1 MFIFLIFAA
10 VLFLS
15 YSNGAN
21 DNFKGV
27 ATLYGSKTAS
37 FKTAITWSS
46 VFTFLG
52 ALCSILIAEMLIKNF
67 SGKGLVPDD
76 IVNSQ
81 NFVLS
86 VSLAAGATVLLATFL
101 GMPISTTHGLT
112 GALVGAGLMAVGMDV
127 NFAKLGK
134 AFVLPLIL
142 SPIAAAVISYLVYSL
157 FTKIR
162 SSLKIEN
169 NSCACITKDELIPI
183 SVSKN
188 NFNSAVGN
196 TANFQGT
203 GSASLVIDTV
213 ENCSYS
219 GTIIGISSQRVV
231 DAGHYFSSAAVCFA
245 RGMNDAPKIAGML
258 LVLHLADI
266 RLGILAIAVAMIIG
280 GLINSKKVA
289 ETMSRKITQL
299 NTGQGFS
306 ANLVTSFMVILAN
319 IFGWPVS
326 TTHVSVGTIYG
337 IGMKTGKRNNKVIV
351 EILLS
356 WVLTLPIAAIISAL
370 VYFTLKHF
378 NQ

>member
-1 MFIFLIFAA
+1 MIIFLIFAA

-15 YSNGAN
+15 YTNGAN

-27 ATLYGSKTAS
+27 ATLYGSKTVS

-86 VSLAAGATVLLATFL
+86 VSLAAGATVMLATLL

-112 GALVGAGLMAVGMDV
+112 GALLGAGLMAVGTDV

-134 AFVLPLIL
+134 AFVLPLVL
-142 SPIAAAVISYLVYSL
+142 SPIAAAVISYIVYSL

-162 SSLKIEN
+162 SSLKIET
-169 NSCACITKDELIPI
+169 NSCACITKQELIPS
-183 SVSKN
+183 SVLTN
-188 NFNSAVGN
+188 NLNSA
-196 TANFQGT
+196 TSSSDNFQGT
-203 GSASLVIDTV
+203 STTSLVIDTV
-213 ENCSYS
+213 ENCSYN

-231 DAGHYFSSAAVCFA
+231 DVGHYFSSAAVCFA

-258 LVLHLADI
+258 LILHLPDI
-266 RLGILAIAVAMIIG
+266 RIGILAIAVAMIIG

-289 ETMSRKITQL
+289 ETMSKKITQL

-337 IGMKTGKRNNKVIV
+337 IGMKTGKRNNKVIF

-356 WVLTLPIAAIISAL
+356 WVLTLPIASIIGAL

-378 NQ
+378 N